1 MMMRFLVGEA
11 SSGLSL
17 TIMALVAL
25 SSYSSYCCAFV
36 VNHHHHHSTTPTTNR
51 LRTTTPSSINTNI
64 NIININTKSTTT
76 TTTALFAALSERQ
89 LQFWEDVE
97 DGLDD
102 IEDFYVKKYNQ
113 DIARIRTFAKRARG
127 ELPLPTPL
135 VDGQEPSEEHVDG
148 LTAQP
153 FWNVT
158 DNAQLFPWAVPL
170 EEQAHIIIQEFETKL
185 QQQRDQQQEQQ
196 DQQQQQLFSADSVWQ
211 NQVMGQGW
219 SAIRLQR

>member
-1 MMMRFLVGEA
+1 MMMIMALV
-11 SSGLSL
+11 
-17 TIMALVAL
+17 ALVAL

-36 VNHHHHHSTTPTTNR
+36 VNHHHHHSMTPTTNR
-51 LRTTTPSSINTNI
+51 LRTTTTPSSI
-64 NIININTKSTTT
+64 NIININNINPQTT
-76 TTTALFAALSERQ
+76 TTTALFAALLSERQ

-113 DIARIRTFAKRARG
+113 DIHRIRTFAKRARG
-127 ELPLPTPL
+127 ELPLPTPAAN
-135 VDGQEPSEEHVDG
+135 GQEPSEEHVDG

-158 DNAQLFPWAVPL
+158 DNNNAAKQLFPWAIPL
-170 EEQAHIIIQEFETKL
+170 EEQAHVIIQEFETKL
-185 QQQRDQQQEQQ
+185 QQQQQQQQEQQ
-196 DQQQQQLFSADSVWQ
+196 AKLLFSADSVWQ